1 MIQMTATEIA
11 QAIDGELMGGDATVS
26 GPVVVDSRLVQPGSV
41 FVAIDGEHVN
51 GADFAGKAIESGAK
65 AIIASRQIENL
76 TAPVIVVSDVQKA
89 LGKLAQY
96 SLKRVRE
103 VNPDLRVVAITGSQG
118 KTTTKDLLA
127 QLLTDDVNG
136 ADVIAPVGSFNN
148 EIGLPLTVLRISP
161 ETKFAA
167 LEMGADHP
175 GNIADLT
182 TIAPPQVGTVLTVG
196 TAHMETFG
204 SRDGIAQAKS
214 EMVDGVLP
222 GGTAVLNADDHR
234 VANMRHKADARD
246 LRAVMFGTS
255 PEADVAAEHITL
267 DELGRAAF
275 DLRVKSAV
283 VDSSDYAPA
292 LNLPV
297 KLQVLG
303 EHHVSNALA
312 AATAALLVGIPP
324 QTVAKRLSNAK
335 PLSPHRMAVTERP
348 DDIIVI
354 DDAYNAN
361 PESMR
366 AGMQTLAKV
375 AQGRRSAQ
383 PATRSV
389 AIVGAMRELGEG
401 GVEAHDE
408 IGRLAVRLG
417 IDKFVVIGDGARAA
431 HDAAVQEG
439 SWDGESVFFADLDQA
454 RAALPQILRP
464 GDVVLVKASNGSG
477 LWRLADE
484 LAAGEFG
491 PSGALPNSANAAIVE
506 SAEV

>member
-1 MIQMTATEIA
+1 MIEMTASEIA
-11 QAIDGELMGGDATVS
+11 TAIAGQLLGDDATVI
-26 GPVVVDSRLVQPGSV
+26 GPVVVDSRLAEPGSV
-41 FVAIDGEHVN
+41 FVAVDGEHVD
-51 GADFAGKAIESGAK
+51 GADFAAAAADAGAAAVIATRPISGLP
-65 AIIASRQIENL
+65 I
-76 TAPVIVVSDVQKA
+76 PVIVVDDVQRA

-96 SLKRVRE
+96 SLHRVRE
-103 VNPDLRVVAITGSQG
+103 VNPNLRVVAITGSQG

-127 QLLTDDVNG
+127 QLLTDDLSG
-136 ADVIAPVGSFNN
+136 SDVIAPVGSFNN

-167 LEMGADHP
+167 LEMGADRP

-196 TAHMETFG
+196 TAHLETFG
-204 SRDGIAQAKS
+204 SRDGIAKAKS

-222 GGTAVLNADDHR
+222 GGSAVLNIDDHR
-234 VANMRHKADARD
+234 VANMRHKAAARD
-246 LRAVMFGTS
+246 LRTVMFGTNAG
-255 PEADVAAEHITL
+255 ADVQAENISL
-267 DELGRAAF
+267 DDLGRASF
-275 DLRVKSAV
+275 NLRINPTV
-283 VDSSDYAPA
+283 VDSSEYATA

-324 QTVAKRLSNAK
+324 QVVAKRLSNAK

-348 DDIIVI
+348 DGILII

-366 AGMQTLAKV
+366 AGLQTLAKI
-375 AQGRRSAQ
+375 AKNR
-383 PATRSV
+383 RSV

-401 GVEAHDE
+401 GLEAHDE

-417 IDKFVVIGDGARAA
+417 INKFIVIGEGARAA
-431 HDAAVQEG
+431 HEAAVQEG
-439 SWDGESVFFADLDQA
+439 SWGDESQFFSDLDAA
-454 RAALPQILRP
+454 RAALPTILQT

-484 LAAGEFG
+484 LADGKFG
-491 PSGALPNSANAAIVE
+491 PEN
-506 SAEV
+506 

>member
-1 MIQMTATEIA
+1 MIEMTAAEIA
-11 QAIDGELMGGDATVS
+11 GAIDGQLLGTETKVT
-26 GPVVVDSRLVQPGSV
+26 GPVVVDSRLAAPGSV
-41 FVAIDGEHVN
+41 FVAINGEHVN
-51 GADFAGKAIESGAK
+51 GADFASKAAEAGANLVISEQPIEGL
-65 AIIASRQIENL
+65 AI
-76 TAPVIVVSDVQKA
+76 PVIVVNDVEKA
-89 LGKLAQY
+89 LGKLAQH

-103 VNPDLRVVAITGSQG
+103 VNPQLRVVAITGSQG

-127 QLLTDDVNG
+127 QLLTDDVTG
-136 ADVIAPVGSFNN
+136 TDVIAPVGSFNN
-148 EIGLPLTVLRISP
+148 EIGLPLTVLRIGP

-222 GGTAVLNADDHR
+222 GGAAVLNLDDHR
-234 VANMRHKADARD
+234 VANMRHKANARD
-246 LRAVMFGTS
+246 LRSVMFGTT
-255 PEADVAAEHITL
+255 PGADVQAEDVTL
-267 DELGRAAF
+267 DELGRASF
-275 DLRVKSAV
+275 NLRIRPTVI
-283 VDSSDYAPA
+283 DSSEYAPVM
-292 LNLPV
+292 NLPV

-312 AATAALLVGIPP
+312 AATAALLVGISP
-324 QTVAKRLSNAK
+324 QNVAKRLSNAK

-348 DDIIVI
+348 DGIIVI

-366 AGMQTLAKV
+366 AGMQTLAKI
-375 AQGRRSAQ
+375 ANNR
-383 PATRSV
+383 RSV
-389 AIVGAMRELGEG
+389 AIIGAMRELGEG

-417 IDKFVVIGDGARAA
+417 INKLLAIGDGARAA
-431 HDAAVQEG
+431 HEAAVQEG
-439 SWDGESVFFADLDQA
+439 SWDGESVFLTDLDAA
-454 RAALPQILRP
+454 RQALPEILTS

-484 LAAGEFG
+484 LAAGEYA
-491 PSGALPNSANAAIVE
+491 PAVVEELSQVSVSKPENNAE
-506 SAEV
+506 